1 MRLIAMAN
9 DLLALAR
16 DIELAGDAPPTQSG
30 HPRSAFRMPNANVH
44 DGHGDHPIIAELA
57 RQTYR
62 NRRLRD
68 DIFLQSEF
76 FGEPAWD
83 ILLDLFIAA
92 KERRRVS
99 VTSACIGAAVPA
111 TTALRW
117 VSILE
122 EQSLLQREA
131 DPRDARRIY
140 VRLTAI
146 GYAAMVDY
154 FNRAGRPVYLLEES
168 EPTDNSPHIGDLQP
182 IAHA

>member
-1 MRLIAMAN
+1 MSTELIKANGQSRALRLIAMAN

-16 DIELAGDAPPTQSG
+16 DLELAGDAFPVHSE
-30 HPRSAFRMPNANVH
+30 HSRSAFRMSQDKGSEDQVDKASL
-44 DGHGDHPIIAELA
+44 GDHPVIAQLA

-62 NRRLRD
+62 NRRLRAE
-68 DIFLQSEF
+68 IFPHGEF

-131 DPRDARRIY
+131 DPRDARRVY
-140 VRLTAI
+140 V
-146 GYAAMVDY
+146 
-154 FNRAGRPVYLLEES
+154 
-168 EPTDNSPHIGDLQP
+168 
-182 IAHA
+182 